1 MMRCVIATLGE
12 TDLDDGPECTRTERR
27 LIERYANELPEPSKS
42 VLLHRLNGMTPREI
56 SNETGI
62 AFTDVCRM
70 LAKLYS
76 ELRVTL
82 EPSG

>member
-1 MMRCVIATLGE
+1 MMRCIVMTLGD
-12 TDLDDGPECTRTERR
+12 TDQDEGPECTRTERR

-42 VLLHRLNGMTPREI
+42 VLLHRLRGLTPREI
-56 SNETGI
+56 SRETGVE
-62 AFTDVCRM
+62 FTVVCRM
-70 LAKLYS
+70 LAKAYS

>member
-1 MMRCVIATLGE
+1 MVRSIVGTLGDSGGDE
-12 TDLDDGPECTRTERR
+12 GPECTRTERR
-27 LIERYANELPEPSKS
+27 LIKRYASTLPEPSKS
-42 VLLHRLNGMTPREI
+42 VLLHRLDGMTPREI
-56 SNETGI
+56 STATGLE
-62 AFTDVCRM
+62 FTDVCRM